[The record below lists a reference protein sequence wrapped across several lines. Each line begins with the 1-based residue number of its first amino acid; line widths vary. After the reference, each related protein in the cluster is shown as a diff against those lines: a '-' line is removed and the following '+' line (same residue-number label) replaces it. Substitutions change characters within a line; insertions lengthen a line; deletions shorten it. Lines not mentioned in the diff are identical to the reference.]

1 MQLKIIFFVF
11 LMMGF
16 PLLAQNPINPD
27 NRQKTGTETVPS
39 EINGAVEHREAEIDI
54 LLDYYNQDGDHT
66 PVQGGQGTEK
76 LTNVAPIFIV
86 NVPLDTVSKLHVN
99 FGVDY
104 YTSASTNKIDQPY
117 GSNINLTGASKQD
130 VRVHFDGGYSR
141 ENRRN
146 HTSWQAM
153 AGVSSEFDVVSG
165 SLSAQFNKGSSDE
178 NRQFSI
184 GARVFFDQW
193 QLIYPVELRDPIKQG
208 EVLGLKDDLRQSF
221 NLSLIYSFVI
231 NRKIQMALLADVVY
245 QTGLLSTPFHRVY
258 FKDQDPASVVDLE
271 RLPDSRFKLP
281 LAVRMSYAIND
292 WLMMR
297 GYYRFYSD
305 DWGIASNTVSLEFPI
320 KLATFFT
327 ATPFY
332 RFHKQSAADY
342 FAPFRGH
349 SFNDEY
355 YSSDYDLSALTSHK
369 VGLGFK
375 YAPLSG
381 LGSFKPIFDVGRKVK
396 FRSIDL
402 RASYYDRS
410 DGLSAF
416 NIAMGLGFLF

>member
-1 MQLKIIFFVF
+1 MVGL
-11 LMMGF
+11 
-16 PLLAQNPINPD
+16 PLWAQNPITPD
-27 NRQKTGTETVPS
+27 NRPKTGTETVPS
-39 EINGAVEHREAEIDI
+39 ENIEAVELRETEIDI
-54 LLDYYNQDGDHT
+54 LLDYYSQDGDHT

-76 LTNVAPIFIV
+76 LTNVAPMFIV

-117 GSNINLTGASKQD
+117 GSTINLTGASKQD

-153 AGVSSEFDVVSG
+153 AGISSEFDVLSG
-165 SLSAQFNKGSSDE
+165 SISAQFNKSSFDE
-178 NRQFSI
+178 NRQFTI
-184 GARVFFDQW
+184 GARMYFDQW
-193 QLIYPVELRDPIKQG
+193 QLIYPIELRDPIRQG
-208 EVLGLKDDLRQSF
+208 VVAGLNDDLRQSY
-221 NLSLIYSFVI
+221 NLSLVYSFVV
-231 NRKIQMALLADVVY
+231 NRKLQMALLSDVVY

-258 FKDQDPASVVDLE
+258 FKDQDPVSVVDLE
-271 RLPDSRFKLP
+271 RLPASRFKLP
-281 LAVRMSYAIND
+281 MAVRLSYAINN
-292 WLMMR
+292 WLMVR

-305 DWGIASNTVSLEFPI
+305 DWGIISNTASLEWPI
-320 KLATFFT
+320 KLGTFFT

-349 SFNDEY
+349 IFGDEY

-369 VGLGFK
+369 LGLGLK

-381 LGSFKPIFDVGRKVK
+381 LGSFKPIFNVSRKVK

-416 NIAMGLGFLF
+416 NIAMGFGFLF